1 LEEVSS
7 FYIKHDIDI
16 LNMDDEYML
25 HGHSRRKSQGIT
37 NLHHFH
43 YELFNN
49 IIDMQLNELD
59 DRFTKTSTKLL
70 LYVACLNPSDFFS
83 AFKKEKLIRLAFFYR
98 NKFAIVDLMV
108 LGDQLDAYIID
119 LRSDDEFFNIESI
132 ANLVEKMI
140 KTKKNLIFLLVY
152 MLIKLSLL
160 LPTATTIVE
169 RVFFLLC
176 ILSRVDCGRE

>member
-1 LEEVSS
+1 
-7 FYIKHDIDI
+7 
-16 LNMDDEYML
+16 
-25 HGHSRRKSQGIT
+25 
-37 NLHHFH
+37 
-43 YELFNN
+43 
-49 IIDMQLNELD
+49 LD

-70 LYVACLNPSDFFS
+70 LCVACLNPSDFFS

-98 NKFAIVDLMV
+98 NKFAIIDLMV

-119 LRSDDEFFNIESI
+119 LRSDDEFSNIEGI

-176 ILSRVDCGRE
+176 ILSRVDCGREWEISGWIVVWLYTLRKISSIRLIMNSL